1 MWRRLRTSDRRR
13 RDLVILGLVL
23 LGRAAFAVGVVLLMR
38 APVHMRRYIM
48 GALATVTLCWMLVLL
63 YLIATPP
70 SYGSRWSFILPTA
83 SSGVSMQVES
93 IGAAQTLPSSP
104 FGSSTLSPKVIYK
117 EIITSE
123 RVRQAA
129 AAAIGMS
136 VKEFGTPQVK
146 LIDETSLLLIELS
159 GRTPEAAQAKANVMI
174 QAFNAQLDA
183 LRNDEIRRRA
193 EVVQDSLKSY
203 QMKMQDARERILEQQ
218 RTTGVL
224 SINQFNETSTSME
237 LMRRR
242 LGEVRADLAKL
253 LAEQERLTT
262 SVGMD
267 EATAALLLQLS
278 GDPAFYKLATDFAD
292 ANSLYRQD
300 AIRMGPANPIL
311 ALSRNRSMAA
321 YRELQ
326 SAARTVD
333 GSSSDR
339 LDKVLYVIN
348 GSARAELI
356 KMLVSNNGAIAGK
369 RQELASLEGE
379 FVRLDQDVKRMST
392 AVARLEDLRKDHL
405 VAEAVFTSAL
415 ARLDTNKTDIYASY
429 PMVQTLAAPD
439 LPDAPSSPYVL
450 IAILAGVISSV
461 LSIAAWGMAWLQ
473 AMFGRRRRNRRSSDR
488 STDRAGALFA

>member
-1 MWRRLRTSDRRR
+1 
-13 RDLVILGLVL
+13 
-23 LGRAAFAVGVVLLMR
+23 
-38 APVHMRRYIM
+38 
-48 GALATVTLCWMLVLL
+48 
-63 YLIATPP
+63 
-70 SYGSRWSFILPTA
+70 
-83 SSGVSMQVES
+83 
-93 IGAAQTLPSSP
+93 
-104 FGSSTLSPKVIYK
+104 
-117 EIITSE
+117 
-123 RVRQAA
+123 
-129 AAAIGMS
+129 
-136 VKEFGTPQVK
+136 
-146 LIDETSLLLIELS
+146 
-159 GRTPEAAQAKANVMI
+159 
-174 QAFNAQLDA
+174 
-183 LRNDEIRRRA
+183 
-193 EVVQDSLKSY
+193 
-203 QMKMQDARERILEQQ
+203 
-218 RTTGVL
+218 
-224 SINQFNETSTSME
+224 
-237 LMRRR
+237 
-242 LGEVRADLAKL
+242 
-253 LAEQERLTT
+253 
-262 SVGMD
+262 MD